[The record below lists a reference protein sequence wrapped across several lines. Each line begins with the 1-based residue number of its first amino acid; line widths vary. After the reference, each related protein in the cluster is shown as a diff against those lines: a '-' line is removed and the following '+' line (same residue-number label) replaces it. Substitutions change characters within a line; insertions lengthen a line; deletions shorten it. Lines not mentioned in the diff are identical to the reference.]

1 MAKIIIITKNAN
13 VFCRSRKTVT
23 KNTGSNIKEQYSAL
37 QTEYLQNLS
46 AMQNVI
52 TINLAI
58 TLGLVA
64 AYVAL
69 LTNLKMQNY
78 TYIKAIFIM
87 LPIIGLHGAIS
98 CIRTLRV
105 QNADSREK
113 RKILNELERKLGFIE
128 VKRPLYYKPIHITL
142 FGFAFFCVLFG
153 FALMMGIANL
163 DLWGNCNVS
172 FKYVISALLT
182 VGGSAGMVWI
192 SNSIYKIKTKYF
204 DR

>member
-1 MAKIIIITKNAN
+1 MAKIIIIAKNAN

-87 LPIIGLHGAIS
+87 LWK
-98 CIRTLRV
+98 C
-105 QNADSREK
+105 Q
-113 RKILNELERKLGFIE
+113 
-128 VKRPLYYKPIHITL
+128 
-142 FGFAFFCVLFG
+142 
-153 FALMMGIANL
+153 
-163 DLWGNCNVS
+163 
-172 FKYVISALLT
+172 
-182 VGGSAGMVWI
+182 
-192 SNSIYKIKTKYF
+192 
-204 DR
+204 

>member
-87 LPIIGLHGAIS
+87 LPIIGLYGAIS

-142 FGFAFFCVLFG
+142 FGFAFFLYFIRFCAYDGNCQFG
-153 FALMMGIANL
+153 FMGEL
-163 DLWGNCNVS
+163 
-172 FKYVISALLT
+172 
-182 VGGSAGMVWI
+182 
-192 SNSIYKIKTKYF
+192 
-204 DR
+204 

>member
-1 MAKIIIITKNAN
+1 MANIIIITKNAKI
-13 VFCRSRKTVT
+13 FCRSKKKAT
-23 KNTGSNIKEQYSAL
+23 KNTDSNIKEQYSAL

-52 TINLAI
+52 TINLAV

-69 LTNLKMQNY
+69 LTKSEMQDFE
-78 TYIKAIFIM
+78 YIKAMFII
-87 LPIIGLHGAIS
+87 LPIIGLCEAIS
-98 CIRTLRV
+98 CIRTVRV

-113 RKILNELERKLGFIE
+113 RKMLNELERKLGFIE
-128 VKRPLYYKPIHITL
+128 AKRPLYYKPIHITL
-142 FGFAFFCVLFG
+142 FGFALLCVLFG

-163 DLWGNCNVS
+163 DLWGTCNVP
-172 FKYVISALLT
+172 FKYVISVLLT

-192 SNSIYKIKTKYF
+192 SNLIYKIKTKYF

>member
-1 MAKIIIITKNAN
+1 MVKIIITTKNADIFFRN
-13 VFCRSRKTVT
+13 GKPVT

-69 LTNLKMQNY
+69 LTNPEMQNY

-87 LPIIGLHGAIS
+87 LPIIGLYGAIS
-98 CIRTLRV
+98 CIRTLPRIDGHNGVRV
-105 QNADSREK
+105 RHAKGYGARLAGRGIRPGGAAGAGGDN
-113 RKILNELERKLGFIE
+113 RKNRQ
-128 VKRPLYYKPIHITL
+128 
-142 FGFAFFCVLFG
+142 
-153 FALMMGIANL
+153 
-163 DLWGNCNVS
+163 
-172 FKYVISALLT
+172 
-182 VGGSAGMVWI
+182 
-192 SNSIYKIKTKYF
+192 
-204 DR
+204 